1 MKLEIL
7 SFRDRFDILLKKR
20 SNGVAELRYK
30 MLYGKSF
37 FISREWYMN
46 TFAAKALSELE
57 AQQIHQ
63 TSLKVLSEIGV
74 DICDDKI
81 RSKLI
86 SAGAKPGS
94 TNDRLL
100 FSEEMITEA
109 LGKCQRDITLSSVR
123 KEEYN
128 LTEDS
133 RYYSSCLVDPF
144 MLSYEHGKRP
154 PVLEDCRDNA
164 RLIDALDI
172 ISMPYK
178 MDVTYSDVPGQE
190 SVLKSNYAYMSNMS
204 KHYICAPHNVAE
216 ARIWMEMSEIMAD
229 GPLRSDR
236 IVSAFVSPLS
246 PLTLDK
252 DFLELIDFL
261 GSYGIMLII
270 LPCPMAGATSPFSLA
285 GMVVTLNSEFLAS
298 VITTQTLYPGSAV
311 FYNSVGMPMNM
322 QTSNCS
328 LGSPEKILSAVAGAD
343 MGRFYNIPSGAPGSS
358 TDSVSFDIQNGAESM
373 SQLMLAVSSCANI
386 ITGVGSLGNGNG
398 TSAEQ
403 ILFDCD
409 LIALAQYLQKGITVD
424 EERLGFESFKRIG
437 PGGNFLIDE
446 LTVKLLRKEEHFLK
460 GSFKRAEPTSPED
473 TMYGKLHAR
482 AREIIDNHQ
491 TSVPEKKLSQLEK
504 YLHENLAK

>member
-1 MKLEIL
+1 MLFNRL
-7 SFRDRFDILLKKR
+7 
-20 SNGVAELRYK
+20 NGKCQSRV
-30 MLYGKSF
+30 
-37 FISREWYMN
+37 ISMN
-46 TFAAKALSELE
+46 TLATKALSELE
-57 AQQIHQ
+57 AQQIHE
-63 TSLKVLSEIGV
+63 TSLKVISEIGV
-74 DICDDKI
+74 NVCDDQV
-81 RSKLI
+81 RSQLI
-86 SAGAKPGS
+86 SVGAKPGC
-94 TNDRLL
+94 TNERLL
-100 FSEEMITEA
+100 FPKEMVAEA
-109 LGKCQRDITLSSVR
+109 LEKCQRDITLSSVR
-123 KEEYN
+123 KQEYK

-144 MLSYEHGKRP
+144 MLSYDHGKRP
-154 PVLEDCRDNA
+154 PVLNDCRDNA

-178 MDVTYSDVPGQE
+178 MDVTYSDVPDKE

-204 KHYICAPHNVAE
+204 KHYICAPHNVKE

-236 IVSAFVSPLS
+236 IVSACISPLS

-252 DFLELIDFL
+252 DFLDLTTFL
-261 GSYGIMLII
+261 ASYGIMLEI

-298 VITTQTLYPGSAV
+298 VITIQTLHPGSAV
-311 FYNSVGMPMNM
+311 FYNSVGMPLNM

-386 ITGVGSLGNGNG
+386 VTGIGSLGNGNG

-424 EERLGFESFKRIG
+424 EERLGFESFKRVG
-437 PGGNFLIDE
+437 PGGNFLTDE
-446 LTVKLLRKEEHFLK
+446 LTVKLLREDEHFLK
-460 GSFKRAEPTSPED
+460 GSFKRAEPTGPED
-473 TMYGKLHAR
+473 TMYGKLHER
-482 AREIIDNHQ
+482 AREIIENHQ
-491 TSVPEKKLSQLEK
+491 PSVPEKKLSELEK
-504 YLHENLAK
+504 YLHENLVK